1 MTRAANPQGRRLA
14 AAMICGL
21 LVHASFA
28 YAFAGDGQERNAQIR
43 HGDADDESA
52 DFDSALEA
60 VKAGKALPLST
71 LQKTVMS
78 RFHGEMINVEINRKQ
93 EQLFYEFKVLR
104 PSGHVTEVEIN
115 AMTGKIEEVEND

>member
-1 MTRAANPQGRRLA
+1 
-14 AAMICGL
+14 MICGL

-28 YAFAGDGQERNAQIR
+28 YAFAGDGQERHRQSDP
-43 HGDADDESA
+43 GDTDDEGA

-60 VKAGKALPLST
+60 VKAGRALPLST